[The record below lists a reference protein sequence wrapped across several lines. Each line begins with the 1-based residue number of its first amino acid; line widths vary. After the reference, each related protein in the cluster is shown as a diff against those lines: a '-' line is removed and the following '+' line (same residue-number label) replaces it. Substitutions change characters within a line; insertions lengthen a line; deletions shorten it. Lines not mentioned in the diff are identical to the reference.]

1 MKFVLVVVGAI
12 VLGGIGVVVYAL
24 QVHAPETEIEVV
36 IPDDKFPR

>member
-24 QVHAPETEIEVV
+24 QVDAPETEIEVV